1 MYLHTIIF
9 RHQREMGKE
18 HSDFLVL
25 RRNSLYG
32 CQNNIAE
39 AEAYTTKQDYGLS
52 EVTFCLLQ
60 LQKCSPLRL
69 ARCCFIFSDHIVFQI

>member
-1 MYLHTIIF
+1 MDGW
-9 RHQREMGKE
+9 MDKE
-18 HSDFLVL
+18 HSDILVL

-39 AEAYTTKQDYGLS
+39 AEAYIKKQDYGLS

-60 LQKCSPLRL
+60 LQKCSSLPLV
-69 ARCCFIFSDHIVFQI
+69 RCCFTFSDHIVLQI